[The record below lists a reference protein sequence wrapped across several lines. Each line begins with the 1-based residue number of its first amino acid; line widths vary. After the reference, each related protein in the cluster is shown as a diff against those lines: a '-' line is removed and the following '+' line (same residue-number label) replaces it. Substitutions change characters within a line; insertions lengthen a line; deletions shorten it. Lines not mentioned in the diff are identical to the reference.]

1 MKYFSTSTTD
11 IKKLQW
17 TVSYST
23 GGVTSTCPNSSRYK
37 LARFALIYHSAQ
49 NEDVYRVWSNLIT

>member
-1 MKYFSTSTTD
+1 MKFFSTSTMD

-23 GGVTSTCPNSSRYK
+23 GGVTSTFPNSSRYK

-49 NEDVYRVWSNLIT
+49 NEDIYRVWSTLIT